1 MDADS
6 RRGTP
11 RMDTR
16 GRRSLGG
23 CLTVL
28 GVGTVGVS
36 LFGAGRTG
44 LWGLGLFFGTLLTIR
59 GVYMLSVPFATTVA
73 GTDEDSDASSSV
85 SDDER
90 IDEALRETFPAS
102 DPPGYGPR

>member
-1 MDADS
+1 MEDES
-6 RRGTP
+6 GRGTP

-23 CLTVL
+23 CLTLL
-28 GVGTVGVS
+28 GLGTVGVS
-36 LFGAGRTG
+36 LVGGERSG
-44 LWGLGLFFGTLLTIR
+44 LWGLGLFFGSLLTIR
-59 GVYMLSVPFATTVA
+59 GVYMLCVPFAKTA
-73 GTDEDSDASSSV
+73 PSEEPEASSARAA
-85 SDDER
+85 SDDEK